1 MKKLR
6 NVVLS
11 VLLVTFVLVVGPKLA
26 LAQDP
31 VKVAPDNYKVLLEN
45 DRVRVLDVHVKPGEK
60 TPMHSHPANV
70 IYAFDAA
77 KTKFTFP
84 GGKTQTRSFKAG
96 DVIWGAAE
104 KHAGENTGS
113 NEVHVLVFEL
123 KRGKSGKTARGA
135 DPVRVDPK
143 HFKVRLN
150 NARVRVLE
158 FTAKPGDKIPMH
170 THPDYATYNIS
181 GGKTTFSFPGGKTA
195 EREATAGTATFN
207 KSEAH
212 AANIGYEAHALLIE
226 LKPPPPAP
234 KKETPPAA
242 K

>member
-1 MKKLR
+1 VKR
-6 NVVLS
+6 ARYVRTTF
-11 VLLVTFVLVVGPKLA
+11 LLGTLLLIVGTNAA
-26 LAQDP
+26 LAQDA
-31 VKVAPDNYKVLLEN
+31 VKVEPDKYKVLLDS
-45 DRVRVLDVHVKPGEK
+45 DRVRVLEVNVKPGEK
-60 TPMHSHPANV
+60 TVMHSHPANV
-70 IYAFDAA
+70 IYALSDA

-84 GGKTQTRSFKAG
+84 GKRSQTRTFKAG
-96 DVIWGAAE
+96 DVVFGGAE

-113 NEVHVLVFEL
+113 TDVHVIVFEL
-123 KRGKSGKTARGA
+123 KGGKSGKTARGA

-170 THPDYATYNIS
+170 THPDYVTYNIS

-195 EREATAGTATFN
+195 EREATAGAATFN

-242 K
+242 Q